1 MPSLVF
7 AVILSLV
14 LACFAI
20 QNANG
25 VEVDF
30 LFLSFEIPLVIVV
43 LFSFLCGVLIATVF
57 LLRNKYQNYQQRK
70 KLAQEITELENE
82 NNKLQ
87 EKVKMLMYNQRL
99 HDGSKSWSDTRSLED
114 TLSKEAASKRVS
126 DSTSN

>member
-43 LFSFLCGVLIATVF
+43 LFSFLCGVLVATVF

>member
-43 LFSFLCGVLIATVF
+43 LFSFLCGVLVATVF

-70 KLAQEITELENE
+70 KLAQEITELEKE